1 MASMVVEPG
10 QLVRVRGDLWVVA
23 EVHESTQPQ
32 DELVA
37 TRLPGRTL
45 VTLTNVSGDD
55 VGEEL
60 SVVWEVEP
68 GHQVVSQEALP
79 EVTADGWDDPQRL
92 GAFLDAARWGSV
104 ANADTTT
111 LQSPFRSGIQVHAY
125 QLAPVA
131 RALAMP
137 RVNLLI
143 ADDVGLGKT
152 IEAGMVIQEML
163 LRHRARRVLI
173 VCPASLTGK
182 WQEEMAQRFGL
193 GFTVLGSDAMRE
205 LRRTYGL
212 GQNPFNVYPR
222 VIVSL
227 QWLRSPVV
235 KQLLDEVLLDEA
247 RYPGFF
253 DLLVVDEA
261 HHCAPPAPQ
270 RGKGYAVDSKQT
282 EAAKRVADWS
292 QHRVFL
298 SATPHNGY
306 SNSWQALLEMLDPQ
320 RFTRGVDPDE
330 RTLAEVMV
338 RRLKDDVREEMEFQ
352 TRHNRAIEVDYS
364 PAELE
369 VQRLL
374 EQYRAARVGETDAQ
388 VRANDLVT
396 LMLKRRLFSSPA
408 AFAKT
413 LDGHARAVGAFNAA
427 PQTRADAHDD
437 LAWLDEAA
445 YWDQEL
451 DDDEPG
457 SVAEQELLLRVADV
471 TGEPVPDAAES
482 LRALLDW
489 SSRYGQKTDSKA
501 EALVTEL
508 TRVRDADPDD
518 RVIVFTEFKDT
529 QTYLANILAA
539 RGLGGERLE
548 LLYGG
553 MDTAKRERI
562 KTQFQSAPH
571 KAPVRIL
578 LATDSAGEGIDL
590 QNYCHRVINYDIPF
604 NPNRLEQRIGR
615 VDRHGQ
621 RRPVDVAHFVSAHWE
636 HAGRDSREGDLEFL
650 SRVATKVATER
661 RDLGTVNPVLASAVE
676 AQLLG
681 RPVLIDPMAVQ
692 PSAPASLL
700 KAEQDFRAYAQALR
714 DQLGRSRRRLH
725 VASAN
730 VRRVVDTG
738 LAVAQQFPLRDL
750 PDGRVEVP
758 ELQPGWERTL
768 TGLADPLTGQRRPLV
783 FDGAL
788 VEGRDD
794 DAVHAHLEHPL
805 VAHCARLLRSAML
818 PSGGRAHLNRVA
830 GVTVSLPEDSDIT
843 DPLVV
848 VFARLVVV
856 SADGRRLQEE
866 IMPAARTLPASGRSA
881 KVDLGQ
887 LRRNDPKIDDA
898 KLRLRQALEAGFE
911 PDACWPAPQA
921 AQDRLVEQWPKL
933 ADLLGDDVR
942 EAARARL
949 TSLEQDLTRRK
960 QDEVRRVNA
969 VISHLEAALT
979 GLIDGPQPKFLQLK
993 LDDFTEEER
1002 RRVDLDF
1009 EALTARRDGLAR
1021 ERERD
1026 IAQVECRY
1034 ANIRDLVFPF
1044 AVALC
1049 VPDTWEG

>member
-1 MASMVVEPG
+1 MTSTLVEPG

-182 WQEEMAQRFGL
+182 WREEMAQRFGL
-193 GFTVLGSDAMRE
+193 GFTVLGSEAMRE

-270 RGKGYAVDSKQT
+270 RGKGYAIDSKQT
-282 EAAKRVADWS
+282 EAVKRVADWS

-320 RFTRGVDPDE
+320 RFTRGMDPDE

-338 RRLKDDVREEMEFQ
+338 RRLKDDVREEVEFQ
-352 TRHNRAIEVDYS
+352 PRHNRAIEVDYS

-374 EQYRAARVGETDAQ
+374 EQYRRARVGETDTQ

-413 LDGHARAVGAFNAA
+413 LDGHARAVGAVKAA

-451 DDDEPG
+451 NDDEPG

-489 SSRYGQKTDSKA
+489 SSRHGQKTDSKA

-508 TRVRDADPDD
+508 KRIRNADPDD
-518 RVIVFTEFKDT
+518 RVIIFTEFKDT

-562 KTQFQSAPH
+562 KTQFQAAPH

-621 RRPVDVAHFVSAHWE
+621 RRPVDVAHFVGAHWE
-636 HAGRDSREGDLEFL
+636 QAGRDSREGDLEFL

-681 RPVLIDPMAVQ
+681 RPVLIDPLAVQ

-700 KAEQDFRAYAQALR
+700 KAEQDFRAHSQALR

-725 VASAN
+725 VAPAN

-818 PSGGRAHLNRVA
+818 PSGGRAQLNRVA

-843 DPLVV
+843 EPLVV

-887 LRRNDPKIDDA
+887 LRRNDPKVDDA

-911 PDACWPAPQA
+911 PDSCRPAPQA

-933 ADLLGDDVR
+933 GDLLGDDVR

-949 TSLEQDLTRRK
+949 TSLEQDLTRRR

-993 LDDFTEEER
+993 LGDFTEEER

-1026 IAQVECRY
+1026 VAEVERRY
-1034 ANIRDLVFPF
+1034 TNIRDLVFPF

-1049 VPDTWEG
+1049 VPDTWGG

>member
-1 MASMVVEPG
+1 MTSTTVEPG

-23 EVHESTQPQ
+23 KVDESSQPQ

-60 SVVWEVEP
+60 RVVWEVEP

-79 EVTADGWDDPQRL
+79 EVTVDGWDDPQRL

-182 WQEEMAQRFGL
+182 WREEMAQRFGL
-193 GFTVLGSDAMRE
+193 DFTVLGSDAMRE

-261 HHCAPPAPQ
+261 HHCAPPAPA

-282 EAAKRVADWS
+282 EAVKRVADWS

-330 RTLAEVMV
+330 QALAEVMV

-352 TRHNRAIEVDYS
+352 PRHNRAIQVDYS

-369 VQRLL
+369 AQELL
-374 EQYRAARVGETDAQ
+374 ERYRAARVGETGTQ
-388 VRANDLVT
+388 VKANDLVT
-396 LMLKRRLFSSPA
+396 LMLKRRLFSSPS

-413 LDGHARAVGAFNAA
+413 LDGHAKALGAVRGA
-427 PQTRADAHDD
+427 PSTRPSGDDD

-451 DDDEPG
+451 EDDEPG
-457 SVAEQELLLRVADV
+457 SVAEQELLIRVADV
-471 TGEPVPDAAES
+471 TGHPVPDATES
-482 LRALLDW
+482 LQALLNW
-489 SSRYGQKTDSKA
+489 SAKHGQKTDSKA
-501 EALVTEL
+501 EALVAEL
-508 TRVRDADPDD
+508 TGILDEDPDD

-529 QTYLANILAA
+529 QTYLANILGA

-553 MDTAKRERI
+553 MDPVKRDGI
-562 KTQFQSAPH
+562 KTRFQAAPH

-621 RRPVDVAHFVSAHWE
+621 RRPVDVAHFVGAHWE
-636 HAGRDSREGDLEFL
+636 QAGRDSREGDLEFL

-661 RDLGTVNPVLASAVE
+661 KDLGTVNPVLASAVE
-676 AQLLG
+676 AHLLG
-681 RPVLIDPMAVQ
+681 RPVLIDPMAVKA
-692 PSAPASLL
+692 SAPVSLL
-700 KAEQDFRAYAQALR
+700 KAEQDFRAHAQALR
-714 DQLGRSRRRLH
+714 DQLGRSQRRLH
-725 VASAN
+725 VAPAN
-730 VRRVVDTG
+730 VRRVVDAG

-750 PDGRVEVP
+750 SDSRVEVP

-783 FDGAL
+783 FDGSL
-788 VEGRDD
+788 VTGRDD

-818 PSGGRAHLNRVA
+818 PSGGRARLHRVA
-830 GVTVSLPEDSDIT
+830 GVTVTLPLDSGIT
-843 DPLVV
+843 EPMAV

-856 SADGRRLQEE
+856 SADGLRLQEE
-866 IMPAARTLPASGRSA
+866 IMPVARTLPTSGRSA

-887 LRRNDPKIDDA
+887 LRRNDPKVDDA
-898 KLRLRQALEAGFE
+898 KLRLRLALEAGFE
-911 PDACWPAPQA
+911 PTACLPAPRA
-921 AQDRLVEQWPKL
+921 ARDRLVEQWPKL
-933 ADLLGDDVR
+933 AGLLSEDVR
-942 EAARARL
+942 EAARSRL

-960 QDEVRRVNA
+960 LDEVRRVNA
-969 VISHLEAALT
+969 VISHLEAALA
-979 GLIDGPQPKFLQLK
+979 GLIDGPQPQFLQLK
-993 LDDFTEEER
+993 LDELTDEEQ

-1026 IAQVECRY
+1026 VAQVERRY

-1049 VPDTWEG
+1049 VPEGWEG

>member
-1 MASMVVEPG
+1 MTSTLVEPG

-23 EVHESTQPQ
+23 EVAESSQPQ

-60 SVVWEVEP
+60 RVVWEIEP

-79 EVTADGWDDPQRL
+79 EITADGWDDPQRL
-92 GAFLDAARWGSV
+92 GAFLDAARWGTV
-104 ANADTTT
+104 ATADTTT
-111 LQSPFRSGIQVHAY
+111 LQTPFRSGIQVHAY

-137 RVNLLI
+137 KVNLLI

-152 IEAGMVIQEML
+152 IEAGMVIQEMM

-173 VCPASLTGK
+173 VCPASLIGK
-182 WQEEMAQRFGL
+182 WRDEMAQRFGL
-193 GFTVLGSDAMRE
+193 DFTILDSDAMRE

-227 QWLRSPVV
+227 QWLRSPIVR
-235 KQLLDEVLLDEA
+235 QLLDEVLIDEA

-261 HHCAPPAPQ
+261 HHCAPPAPA
-270 RGKGYAVDSKQT
+270 RGRGYAIDSKQT
-282 EAAKRVADWS
+282 EAVKRVADWS

-320 RFTRGVDPDE
+320 RFTRGVEPDE
-330 RTLAEVMV
+330 QALAEVMV
-338 RRLKDDVREEMEFQ
+338 RRLKDDVSEEMAFQ
-352 TRHNRAIEVDYS
+352 PRRNRAIQVEYS

-369 VQRLL
+369 AQQLL
-374 EQYRAARVGETDAQ
+374 ERYREARVGESSSQ
-388 VRANDLVT
+388 VKANDLVT
-396 LMLKRRLFSSPA
+396 LMLKRRLFSSPS

-413 LDGHARAVGAFNAA
+413 LEGHARAIGAM
-427 PQTRADAHDD
+427 TRPISASSGGGDE

-445 YWDQEL
+445 DWDQEIQ
-451 DDDEPG
+451 DDEPG
-457 SVAEQELLLRVADV
+457 SIAEQELLIRIAEVA
-471 TGEPVPDAAES
+471 GQPAPDAAQS
-482 LRALLDW
+482 LQALLDW
-489 SSRYGQKTDSKA
+489 SAQHAQKTDSKA
-501 EALVTEL
+501 EALVAEL
-508 TRVRDADPDD
+508 TRVLNEDPDD

-529 QTYLANILAA
+529 QTYLANILDA

-548 LLYGG
+548 KVFGG
-553 MDTAKRERI
+553 MNPAKRDGI
-562 KTQFQSAPH
+562 KTRFQAAPH
-571 KAPVRIL
+571 KVPVRIL

-621 RRPVDVAHFVSAHWE
+621 RCPVDVAHFVGAHWE
-636 HAGRDSREGDLEFL
+636 QAGRDSREGDLEFL

-661 RDLGTVNPVLASAVE
+661 KDLGTVNPVLASAVE
-676 AQLLG
+676 AKLLG
-681 RPVLIDPMAVQ
+681 RPLLIDPMTVT
-692 PSAPASLL
+692 PRVPVSLL
-700 KAEQDFRAYAQALR
+700 KAEQDFRAHAQALR
-714 DQLGRSRRRLH
+714 DQLGRSQRRLH
-725 VASAN
+725 VAPAN

-738 LAVAQQFPLRDL
+738 LAVAQQFPLREL
-750 PDGRVEVP
+750 PGSRVEVP
-758 ELQPGWERTL
+758 ELDPGWERTL
-768 TGLADPLTGQRRPLV
+768 KGLADPLTGQRRPLV

-788 VEGRDD
+788 VTGRDD
-794 DAVHAHLEHPL
+794 DAVYAHLEHPL

-818 PSGGRAHLNRVA
+818 PSGSRANLHRVA
-830 GVTVSLPEDSDIT
+830 GVTVDLPPDSGFT
-843 DPLVV
+843 EPVVV

-856 SADGRRLQEE
+856 SADGLRLQEE
-866 IMPAARTLPASGRSA
+866 IMPVARTLPATGRSA

-898 KLRLRQALEAGFE
+898 KLRLREALEAGFE
-911 PDACWPAPQA
+911 PGACLPAPQA
-921 AQDRLVEQWPKL
+921 AQERLVEQWSKL
-933 ADLLGDDVR
+933 SDLLSDDVR

-960 QDEVRRVNA
+960 QDELRRVNA
-969 VISHLEAALT
+969 VISHLEMALA
-979 GLIDGPQPKFLQLK
+979 GLIDGPQPQFLQLK
-993 LDDFTEEER
+993 LDDLTDEEQ

-1009 EALTARRDGLAR
+1009 EALTARRDGLGR

-1026 IAQVECRY
+1026 IAQVERRY

-1049 VPDTWEG
+1049 VPKGWEG